1 MRAILIS
8 LVLLCLGF
16 SVQAAEQVLFA
27 ASPSWLQPVSIPQS
41 STQAPIGG
49 QRYLL
54 VDRQYYLDSQQVQRF
69 NRYVVQVTSTE
80 GLEKAAPLAF
90 DYDPAYETLTIH
102 QVKVWRNGQALDRL
116 EPQELRL
123 FQREANLEHFLY
135 TGTKTAYLILP
146 DIRVGDIL
154 EYSYTIQGN
163 NPVMDNR
170 YGEKIPLD
178 WDIPVAQNS
187 LRLLVAPSRALYFQA
202 PNQSESF
209 LKVSEIAG
217 RREIIWQQE
226 NVPAVER
233 DEDVPA
239 WYSPYRYL
247 SVSEF
252 ADWGSVVAWATPLYQ
267 KASAV
272 DPSVQ
277 LLADALSK
285 QADSNAQRV
294 MLALQFVQQE
304 VRYLGMED
312 GIGSHRPRKAAD
324 TLYRRYGD
332 CKDKT
337 ALLLALLKAMGL
349 SPTAALVSLDQGA
362 QLPSE
367 LPSPYAF
374 DHVIVTLLLEGK
386 RVWLDGTNLNQGNRL
401 ETVGFPY
408 LRYALLVAPEVKS
421 FTPMDSEFRTSEI
434 QVRQEIWVQKE
445 SNRLQVESRYRG
457 EEAEQQR
464 SQWRNASVESLG
476 RTFADYYS
484 KLYTSVDP
492 LGLPVLHDDLGLNQ
506 LEMREVYQVA
516 GGREALQQYGM
527 AIYAD
532 LVDSYLKS
540 FSDTRRQPLELNP
553 PVRVEQEFVLHFPE
567 PVNVTAYRGTEENAI
582 YRFALQLEPIDPT
595 QLKVTYRYENL
606 RDHVPVSELARYRE
620 SVRRTKEQLSLNFSA
635 PNKRSAN

>member
-8 LVLLCLGF
+8 LALLCLGF

-27 ASPSWLQPVSIPQS
+27 AAPSWLQPLSIPQS
-41 STQAPIGG
+41 SSQAPIEG

-54 VDRQYYLDSQQVQRF
+54 VDRQYYLDSQQIQRF

-80 GLEKAAPLAF
+80 GLEKAAQLTF
-90 DYDPAYETLTIH
+90 DFDPGYETLTIH
-102 QVKVWRNGQALDRL
+102 QVRVWRNGQPLDRL

-146 DIRVGDIL
+146 DIRVGDRL
-154 EYSYTIQGN
+154 EYSYTIQGH

-178 WDIPVAQNS
+178 WDIPVAQNN
-187 LRLLVAPSRALYFQA
+187 LRLVVAPSRALYFQA
-202 PNQSESF
+202 PKASDSF

-217 RREIIWQQE
+217 RREIIWHQE
-226 NVPAVER
+226 NVPAVQR
-233 DEDVPA
+233 DSDTPA
-239 WYSPYRYL
+239 WYSPYRSL
-247 SVSEF
+247 TVSEF
-252 ADWGSVVAWATPLYQ
+252 ADWGDVVKWAKPLYDE
-267 KASAV
+267 AAVV
-272 DPSVQ
+272 DPTVQ
-277 LLADALSK
+277 LLADALMK
-285 QADSNAQRV
+285 QAQSDAEKV

-312 GIGSHRPRKAAD
+312 GMGSHRPRKAAD

-337 ALLLALLKAMGL
+337 ALLLALLKAMGF
-349 SPTAALVSLDQGA
+349 SPTAALVSLEQGS
-362 QLPSE
+362 QLPAE

-421 FTPMDSEFRTSEI
+421 LSSMDGEFRPSDI
-434 QVRQEIWVQKE
+434 QVRQELWVQND
-445 SNRLQVESRYRG
+445 SNRLQIESSYSG
-457 EEAEQQR
+457 EQAEQQR
-464 SQWRNASVESLG
+464 SQWRNTSVENLG

-484 KLYTSVDP
+484 KLYTDVDP
-492 LGLPVLHDDLGLNQ
+492 VGLPLLHDDLGQNQ
-506 LEMREVYQVA
+506 LVMREVYQVA
-516 GGREALQQYGM
+516 GGRDALTQYGLD
-527 AIYAD
+527 IYAD

-540 FSDTRRQPLELNP
+540 FSDSRRQPLELTP
-553 PVRVEQEFVLHFPE
+553 PVRVQQEFVLHFPQ
-567 PVNVTAYRGTEENAI
+567 PISITPYRGTEENAI
-582 YRFALQLEPIDPT
+582 YRFALQVEPVDPT

-620 SVRRTKEQLSLNFSA
+620 SVRRIKEQLSLSFSVPSKTTA
-635 PNKRSAN
+635 E